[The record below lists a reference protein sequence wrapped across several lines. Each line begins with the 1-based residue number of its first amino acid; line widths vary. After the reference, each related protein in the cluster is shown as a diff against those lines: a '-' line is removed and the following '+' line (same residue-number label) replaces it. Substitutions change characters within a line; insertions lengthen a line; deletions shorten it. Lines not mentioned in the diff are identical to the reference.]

1 VLQSSEEGIMRSF
14 IAAVALQQLRDMEE
28 LQRDLG
34 RKRDRSREPATRRA
48 RRIVLRQGRRGR

>member
-1 VLQSSEEGIMRSF
+1 MRSF

-34 RKRDRSREPATRRA
+34 RKRDRRRERATRRA
-48 RRIVLRQGRRGR
+48 RRIVLRQGRRGG

>member
-1 VLQSSEEGIMRSF
+1 MRSF

-34 RKRDRSREPATRRA
+34 RKRDRRRESATRRA